1 MFFKS
6 KLFTFSIYSTL
17 VPITIFC
24 IANAQEINFPY
35 KINFTESEI
44 KLINTLDPLT
54 KQKLLKIAELTYQ
67 KSINVNTAATTN
79 TGATTYS
86 NTYSTTTPYYN
97 PSTGQYQSS
106 PVPQTQQTNPYLGN
120 NPYQNS
126 PFEKYYAQNQQQ
138 YPNSP
143 TGGYDN
149 NFQPLD
155 TKNLGDLP
163 KLGSGGQ
170 NCTNNYGVDGNLNG
184 TSPRVKFDTNRICV
198 AFGRRIKVVSAK
210 RDQPCSSGSQ
220 HGCGTAVDYEV
231 KTYGDRKQQAL
242 LVVAWIALG
251 YNIGS
256 YERAFPL
263 HADHENSG
271 AWKTWSRWAHTN
283 GKAPLPY
290 EDAVKDA
297 LSLIEMPANSASEF
311 RSKYGYATK
320 ATMVAKAKAFLEK
333 AYGADAAK
341 FTPASG

>member
-1 MFFKS
+1 MAHRSKFFHIS
-6 KLFTFSIYSTL
+6 LSCAAASIFFFSTTS
-17 VPITIFC
+17 
-24 IANAQEINFPY
+24 AQQVNFPY
-35 KINFTESEI
+35 KINFTESEL
-44 KLINTLDPLT
+44 KLINSLDPLT
-54 KQKLLKIAELTYQ
+54 KQKLLKVAELTYQ
-67 KSINVNTAATTN
+67 KSTSVNAAPTTN
-79 TGATTYS
+79 TTATTYS

-106 PVPQTQQTNPYLGN
+106 PAPQTQQANPYLGN

-126 PFEKYYAQNQQQ
+126 PYERYYAQNQQQ

-170 NCTNNYGVDGNLNG
+170 NCTNNFGVDGSLNG

-198 AFGRRIKVVSAK
+198 AFGRRIKVVSAF
-210 RDQPCSSGSQ
+210 RGGTCHSGSQ
-220 HGCGTAVDYEV
+220 HSCGTAVDYEV

-256 YERAFPL
+256 YERGFPL

-290 EDAVKDA
+290 EDAVRDA

-320 ATMVAKAKAFLEK
+320 ATMIGKAKAFLEK

-341 FTPASG
+341 FTPANG

>member
-1 MFFKS
+1 MFCKS
-6 KLFTFSIYSTL
+6 KFFQISLSCTVVSVFAFSL
-17 VPITIFC
+17 V
-24 IANAQEINFPY
+24 AAQEVNFPY
-35 KINFTESEI
+35 KINFTASEL
-44 KLINTLDPLT
+44 KLLNTLDLES
-54 KQKLLKIAELTYQ
+54 KKKLIQIAELVQ
-67 KSINVNTAATTN
+67 KKNTQTV
-79 TGATTYS
+79 S
-86 NTYSTTTPYYN
+86 NTQTTSNSANPYISTTTAA
-97 PSTGQYQSS
+97 SQ
-106 PVPQTQQTNPYLGN
+106 NPYIAN

-155 TKNLGDLP
+155 TKNLGELP

-170 NCTNNYGVDGNLNG
+170 NCTNNFGVDGSLNG

-210 RDQPCSSGSQ
+210 RPQPCSSGSQ

-283 GKAPLPY
+283 GKASLPY

-311 RSKYGYATK
+311 RSKYGYVTK
-320 ATMVAKAKAFLEK
+320 ATMIAKAKAFLEK